1 MFRLSCSAG
10 LMAASFSCVLLST
23 FSVLPALAIPVPDQ
37 VVAQNI
43 PTIPDDVQARVEQY
57 RNVRSAGFV
66 DWLDDGMLISTRF
79 GETSQ
84 LHRVVFP
91 GARREQMTFFKEPV
105 DNGVVAP
112 LNAKQIMFTKDVGGS
127 EAYQI
132 FRFDLQTGQ
141 TQMISD
147 GKSRYGSPRW
157 SNKGDKFVFS
167 STQRNQ
173 KDYDVYLASH
183 KDPARFERIYTGQGY
198 WTPGDWSPDD
208 QRLLL
213 YSYLSATRSQYLML
227 DLKSGQT
234 EPVFPQLNQKV
245 AFGSAFFAADGQGL
259 YYTSDQSS
267 EFKQVHFRDLKTGKM
282 ENLTPEIKWDV
293 TEMELSHD
301 GRYLAFV
308 TNEDGL
314 GKLRI
319 MDVRT
324 RKYLSLPAFPLG
336 QVSSIYFSPD
346 DQQLA
351 LNLSTSRA
359 PSDVYTLNLDTLKLE
374 RWTHSEVGGLDTS
387 QFPEAKLVHFPSFDK
402 LQIPAFYFHPNQ
414 LKQANA
420 KKAPVV
426 IYIHGGPESQYRP
439 GFSSRVQYWLNELG
453 IAVIAPNVRGS
464 EGYGKAYLNSDNGFQ
479 REDSVKDIGAL
490 LDWIKT
496 QPQLDAERVA
506 VYGGSYGGYMV
517 LASLVH
523 YSDRLKAGIDS
534 VGISNF
540 VTFLENTNPYRQDL
554 RRVEYGDEREPKMR
568 EFLTRISPSNQAS
581 RIGRPLFVAQGLND
595 PRVPASEAEQ
605 IVKAVSEQGVPV
617 WYMLAKDEGHGFAK
631 KKNSDYY
638 EYAMSLFWEQYLLK

>member
-1 MFRLSCSAG
+1 MLRSLFSRRL
-10 LMAASFSCVLLST
+10 LTASLSCVLLTSL
-23 FSVLPALAIPVPDQ
+23 SVLPALAVPVPDQ
-37 VVAQNI
+37 VIAQGI
-43 PTIPDDVQARVEQY
+43 PTIPDLVQARVEQY

-66 DWLDDGMLISTRF
+66 DWLEGGMLVATRF

-84 LHRVVFP
+84 LHRVAFP

-105 DNGVVAP
+105 NNGVVAP
-112 LNAKQIMFTKDVGGS
+112 LNSKKIMFTKDVGGS

-132 FRFDLQTGQ
+132 FQFDLQTGQ
-141 TQMISD
+141 SEMISD

-157 SNKGDKFVFS
+157 SNKGDRFAFS

-183 KDPARFERIYTGQGY
+183 KDPSKFERVYTGAGY
-198 WTPGDWSPDD
+198 WSPGDWSPDD
-208 QRLLL
+208 QHLLL
-213 YSYLSATRSQYLML
+213 YSYLSATRSQYLVL
-227 DLKSGQT
+227 DLKTGKT
-234 EPVFPQLNQKV
+234 EPLFPKLNAKA
-245 AFGSAFFAADGQGL
+245 AFGSAFFAADGQGI

-267 EFKQVHFRDLKTGKM
+267 EFKQVHFRDLKSGKM

-301 GRYLAFV
+301 GRQLAFV
-308 TNEDGL
+308 TNEDGI
-314 GKLRI
+314 GKLRV
-319 MDVRT
+319 MDLKT
-324 RKYLSLPAFPLG
+324 RKYLALPEFPVG

-351 LNLSTSRA
+351 MNLSTSRA
-359 PSDVYTLNLDTLKLE
+359 PADVYTLKLESLKLE
-374 RWTHSEVGGLDTS
+374 RWTYSEVGGLDTS

-414 LKQANA
+414 V

-464 EGYGKAYLNSDNGFQ
+464 RGYGKAYLNSDNGFK

-496 QPQLDAERVA
+496 QPQLDADRVA

-523 YSDRLKAGIDS
+523 YSDRLKAGIDA

-568 EFLTRISPSNQAS
+568 EFLTRISPSNQAN
-581 RIGRPLFVAQGLND
+581 RIGKPLFVAQGLND
-595 PRVPASEAEQ
+595 PRVPATEAEQ
-605 IVKAVSEQGVPV
+605 IVKAVSAQGVPV

-631 KKNSDYY
+631 KKNRDYY
-638 EYAMSLFWEQYLLK
+638 EYAMSLFWEKYLLK